1 MIKATKPIS
10 NSILWIA
17 LMPVFFL
24 ITFYLIA
31 PLLVVQA
38 QGMSTNIT
46 FLSSYEPV
54 TIVGNTPLTSQPL
67 PANTSTTTIS
77 IVKGGAD
84 PNNEQ
89 FYVPKM
95 VNVSVGAT
103 VKWKN
108 DDPIPHTV
116 TSGTPE
122 GPTKEFDSGFINVGD
137 SFTHTFD
144 KKGLFDYFCM
154 PHPWMTGKVTVE

>member
-1 MIKATKPIS
+1 MIKATKSIS
-10 NSILWIA
+10 NSILWIG
-17 LMPVFFL
+17 LTPVLFL
-24 ITFYLIA
+24 ITFYLI
-31 PLLVVQA
+31 PSLLVVQA
-38 QGMSTNIT
+38 QEMSTNIA
-46 FLSSYEPV
+46 FLTSYEPV

-103 VKWKN
+103 VKRSEEHTSELQSRSDLVCRLLLEKKKN
-108 DDPIPHTV
+108 
-116 TSGTPE
+116 
-122 GPTKEFDSGFINVGD
+122 
-137 SFTHTFD
+137 
-144 KKGLFDYFCM
+144 KKKASQHLY
-154 PHPWMTGKVTVE
+154 

>member
-1 MIKATKPIS
+1 MIKATKTIS
-10 NSILWIA
+10 TTILGIA
-17 LMPVFFL
+17 LTAILFSIALPVL
-24 ITFYLIA
+24 
-31 PLLVVQA
+31 PSSVVQA
-38 QGMSTNIT
+38 QEMGTNTTSPANESVI
-46 FLSSYEPV
+46 
-54 TIVGNTPLTSQPL
+54 IVGNTTLTSQL
-67 PANTSTTTIS
+67 APANTSITTIS

-95 VNVSVGAT
+95 VNVTVGAT

-122 GPTKEFDSGFINVGD
+122 GATKEFDSGFINVDD

-144 KKGLFDYFCM
+144 KKGLFEYFCM
-154 PHPWMTGKVTVE
+154 PHPWMTGKVTVD

>member
-1 MIKATKPIS
+1 MIKDTKSIS
-10 NSILWIA
+10 NTILWMA
-17 LMPVFFL
+17 SMAVFFL
-24 ITFYLIA
+24 ITFSVI
-31 PLLVVQA
+31 PSLVVVEA
-38 QGMSTNIT
+38 QETGSNIT
-46 FLSSYEPV
+46 LPTSDEPA
-54 TIVGNTPLTSQPL
+54 TIVGNTPLTSQPV

-89 FYVPKM
+89 FYIPK
-95 VNVSVGAT
+95 VANITVGAT

-122 GPTKEFDSGFINVGD
+122 GTTKEFDSGFIKVGD
-137 SFTHTFD
+137 SFNHTFN
-144 KKGLFDYFCM
+144 KKGIFEYFCL
-154 PHPWMTGKVTVE
+154 PHPWMTGKVSVS

>member
-1 MIKATKPIS
+1 MIKGPKFIS

-24 ITFYLIA
+24 ITFYLI
-31 PLLVVQA
+31 PSLLVVQA
-38 QGMSTNIT
+38 QEMSTNIT

-54 TIVGNTPLTSQPL
+54 TIVGNTPLTPQPL

-89 FYVPKM
+89 FYVPKL
-95 VNVSVGAT
+95 VNVTVGAT

>member
-1 MIKATKPIS
+1 MIRATKSIS

-17 LMPVFFL
+17 LTPVFFL
-24 ITFYLIA
+24 TFYLI
-31 PLLVVQA
+31 PSLLVVQA
-38 QGMSTNIT
+38 QEMITNIA
-46 FLSSYEPV
+46 FLTSYKPV
-54 TIVGNTPLTSQPL
+54 TIVGNTALTSQPL

-95 VNVSVGAT
+95 ANITVGAT
-103 VKWKN
+103 VKWEN
-108 DDPIPHTV
+108 DDPVPHTV

-137 SFTHTFD
+137 SFTHIFD
-144 KKGLFDYFCM
+144 KKGLFEYFCM
-154 PHPWMTGKVTVE
+154 PHPWMTGKVTVD

>member
-1 MIKATKPIS
+1 MIKATKSIS

-17 LMPVFFL
+17 LTPVFFL
-24 ITFYLIA
+24 ITFYLI
-31 PLLVVQA
+31 PSLLVQA
-38 QGMSTNIT
+38 QEMSTNIA
-46 FLSSYEPV
+46 FLTSYEPV
-54 TIVGNTPLTSQPL
+54 TIVGNTPSTSQPV

-84 PNNEQ
+84 PNNGQ
-89 FYVPKM
+89 FYIPKM
-95 VNVSVGAT
+95 VNITVGAT

-108 DDPIPHTV
+108 DDPVPHTV

-122 GPTKEFDSGFINVGD
+122 GPTKEFDSGLINVGD

-144 KKGLFDYFCM
+144 KKGLLEYFCM
-154 PHPWMTGKVTVE
+154 PHPWMTGKVTVD

>member
-1 MIKATKPIS
+1 MIKATKSIS
-10 NSILWIA
+10 NSILWIG
-17 LMPVFFL
+17 LTPVLFL
-24 ITFYLIA
+24 ITFYLI
-31 PLLVVQA
+31 PSLLVVQA
-38 QGMSTNIT
+38 QEMSTNIA
-46 FLSSYEPV
+46 FLTSYEPV
-54 TIVGNTPLTSQPL
+54 TIVGYTPLTSQPL

-84 PNNEQ
+84 PNNGQ

-95 VNVSVGAT
+95 VNITVGAT

-108 DDPIPHTV
+108 DDPVPHTV

-122 GPTKEFDSGFINVGD
+122 DPTKEFDSGLINMGD

-144 KKGLFDYFCM
+144 KKGLFEYFCM
-154 PHPWMTGKVTVE
+154 PHPWMTGKVSVG

>member
-1 MIKATKPIS
+1 MIKATKSIS
-10 NSILWIA
+10 NSILWIG
-17 LMPVFFL
+17 LTPVFFL
-24 ITFYLIA
+24 ITFYLI
-31 PLLVVQA
+31 PSSLVVQA
-38 QGMSTNIT
+38 QEMSTNIT
-46 FLSSYEPV
+46 FLTSYEPV

-84 PNNEQ
+84 PNNGQ

-95 VNVSVGAT
+95 VNITAGAT

-108 DDPIPHTV
+108 DDPVPHTV
-116 TSGTPE
+116 TSGTPKS
-122 GPTKEFDSGFINVGD
+122 PTKEFDSGLINVGD

-144 KKGLFDYFCM
+144 KKGLFEYFCM
-154 PHPWMTGKVTVE
+154 PHPWMTGKVTVD

>member
-1 MIKATKPIS
+1 MIKATKTIS
-10 NSILWIA
+10 TTILGIA
-17 LMPVFFL
+17 LTAILFSIALPVL
-24 ITFYLIA
+24 
-31 PLLVVQA
+31 PSSVVQA
-38 QGMSTNIT
+38 QEMGTNTTSPANESVI
-46 FLSSYEPV
+46 
-54 TIVGNTPLTSQPL
+54 IVGNTTLTSQL
-67 PANTSTTTIS
+67 APANTSITTIS

-95 VNVSVGAT
+95 VNVTVGAT

-122 GPTKEFDSGFINVGD
+122 GATKEFDSGFINVGD

-144 KKGLFDYFCM
+144 KKGLFEYFCM
-154 PHPWMTGKVTVE
+154 PHPWMTGKVTVD